1 MQTERTRKPGELA
14 FAALIFATSL
24 ILLYSS
30 YGISGFSALS
40 GPGTF
45 PMAATA
51 IMAITSAAILMRTL
65 QAPRDN
71 QCGGIA
77 DIVPPVISGFCGLI
91 AVYAVLLDRLG
102 FLLAS
107 FLFLLAGFRF
117 LHRGGWLRSLLLT
130 IVSLVAVYIAF
141 RVVFQ
146 VILPDGILLES
157 QIRAAIARLFAEGAA
172 E

>member
-51 IMAITSAAILMRTL
+51 IMAITASL
-65 QAPRDN
+65 APRLN
-71 QCGGIA
+71 
-77 DIVPPVISGFCGLI
+77 
-91 AVYAVLLDRLG
+91 DRPG
-102 FLLAS
+102 CS
-107 FLFLLAGFRF
+107 
-117 LHRGGWLRSLLLT
+117 
-130 IVSLVAVYIAF
+130 
-141 RVVFQ
+141 
-146 VILPDGILLES
+146 P
-157 QIRAAIARLFAEGAA
+157 ARMF
-172 E
+172 